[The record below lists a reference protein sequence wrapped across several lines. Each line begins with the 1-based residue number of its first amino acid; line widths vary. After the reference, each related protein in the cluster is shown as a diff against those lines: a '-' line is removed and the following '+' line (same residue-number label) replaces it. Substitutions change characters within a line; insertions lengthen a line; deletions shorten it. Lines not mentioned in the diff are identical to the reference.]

1 MAFSYP
7 LFIFSVVVFIHIHLK
22 VFTSVFHPAPSVG
35 TANRSS
41 GKCTFLVVGFIR
53 FNYQHLWSLRLVFGL
68 CLSCTQILFPSRCWL
83 AASVAFSFPC
93 CLQRT
98 LPLLTMTPKN
108 CPLTLNSLL
117 TTWRQSYLSQRVDSN
132 TLQVEYIPEGSW
144 G

>member
-7 LFIFSVVVFIHIHLK
+7 LFIFSVMVFIHVHLK

-35 TANRSS
+35 TASRSS
-41 GKCTFLVVGFIR
+41 GKCTFLIVAFMRLIT
-53 FNYQHLWSLRLVFGL
+53 NTSDLLRLVFGL

-108 CPLTLNSLL
+108 GPLTLNALL
-117 TTWRQSYLSQRVDSN
+117 TAWRQFYLSQRVGSN
-132 TLQVEYIPEGSW
+132 TLQVEYVPEDPLG
-144 G
+144 